1 MTEELKKSYFEVL
14 GLCCASEV
22 ALVERILKQLN
33 GIQEISVILPTKTV
47 VVHHTHVISDVTIVE
62 ALNKVRLEAT
72 VRPQEQ
78 SNFQNKWPAPSTMFS
93 GLLLALSFLK
103 YIYHPLEWLALG
115 AVIVGLP
122 TLILRSI
129 ASIRNL
135 TLNINILVLM
145 AVIGTLA
152 LQDYWEAGTVVFLF
166 SIAQWLE
173 TRASYK
179 AMATMS
185 SLTSMAPQKAII
197 AETGEHVDVNAVEM
211 NTVLAVKAGDVIP
224 VDGIVV
230 EGKCEVDEKML
241 TGESFP
247 VTKELD
253 STVWAGTINLNGYIS
268 VKITALAKD
277 SFVSRMAKLVEESHN
292 KKSRAQRFIDNCA
305 KYYIPVVMLIAV
317 AFAAIPAALR
327 LPNEEYWFHLAIV
340 VLVSTC
346 PCALILST
354 PVVNFCALSKAA
366 TTGLLVKGGDYLEI
380 LAKVKIVAFDKTG
393 TITRGEFAVTN
404 FQVISDDVSLN
415 ALLYWVSSIESKSSH
430 PMAAA
435 LVEYGRLHS
444 IEPKP
449 ENVEDFQ
456 NFPGEGVF
464 GKIDGKDIYIGNR
477 RIRLRAGCAAEFQ
490 NMEGKTNGY
499 IYCGVTLVGT
509 FSLSDTC
516 RSGAM
521 EAVEEIKSLGIKCV
535 MLTGDNHAAAMLAQ
549 DQLGHALDVV
559 HAELLPEEK
568 ARIIEEYKKE
578 GLTVMI
584 GDGINDAPA
593 LAAADIGISMGI
605 SGSALAME
613 TGHVILMSNNIQKI
627 PLAIKLARRTL
638 RKLIENVILSI
649 TTKGAILA
657 LAFAGYPLIWAS
669 VLTDVG
675 TCLVVIF
682 NSMLLLQE
690 TPKLQGGHSRSRY
703 GTFSMPSLYGK
714 GKSINPVDGQG
725 GYNGDYGDY
734 EAIKCNDGCC
744 EKLIHEV
751 ESPSGKGCSNC
762 TEASCKDKNFANI
775 AQSSSSSSVCC
786 LQKCEAQS
794 QSKKCGTTQAATIN
808 NACGCS
814 TVGLLESVVNNA
826 SKISGNRE
834 RRGCCKQF
842 AEQCC
847 GKPEQYTTN
856 RLSEIVIE

>member
-477 RIRLRAGCAAEFQ
+477 RIRLRAGCAAEIEFQ

-847 GKPEQYTTN
+847 GLGP
-856 RLSEIVIE
+856 

>member
-847 GKPEQYTTN
+847 GLGP
-856 RLSEIVIE
+856 